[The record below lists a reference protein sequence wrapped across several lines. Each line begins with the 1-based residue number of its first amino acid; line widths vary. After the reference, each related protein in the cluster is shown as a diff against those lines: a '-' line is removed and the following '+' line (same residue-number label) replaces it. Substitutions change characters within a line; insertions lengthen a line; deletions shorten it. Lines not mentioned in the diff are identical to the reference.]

1 MTKKTSSTSP
11 QNDIYVTKTS
21 YNSKNNTFKSIKNN
35 IGLYILLLPT
45 LLYVIL
51 FLYVPMYGAIIAFK
65 DYNPNLG
72 ILHSK
77 WVGLK
82 HIKKFISSYSF
93 NNLLKNTLVL
103 SIYGLVA
110 GFPISIIFALML
122 HYSIN
127 NRLQKVVQTVTFA
140 PHFISIVI
148 MVGMLQVFLS
158 DQSGLINLIRKNMGL
173 RSISFLGNAPIF
185 KHVYVWSDIWQH
197 TGWNAVIYVA
207 ALTNVDPQL
216 HEAAIMDGASKFRR
230 IWHIDLPS
238 IMPTIVT
245 LLLLGIGNIMSIGF
259 EKAFLMQNNLNIE
272 ASEIIATYVYKKGLL
287 GAQFSFSTAV
297 GLFNSLVN
305 FILLMIAHFVSKK
318 IVGRGI
324 W

>member
-1 MTKKTSSTSP
+1 MTKGARLNK
-11 QNDIYVTKTS
+11 
-21 YNSKNNTFKSIKNN
+21 KNTIFKSVKNN

-45 LLYVIL
+45 LLYVIV
-51 FLYVPMYGAIIAFK
+51 FLYGPMYGAIIAFK

-72 ILHSK
+72 IWKSE

-82 HIKKFISSYSF
+82 HIKNFINSYNFS
-93 NNLLKNTLVL
+93 NLLKNTLTL
-103 SIYGLVA
+103 SIYGLVV

-122 HYSIN
+122 HYSIS
-127 NRLQKVVQTVTFA
+127 NRLQKAVQTVTFA

-158 DQSGLINLIRKNMGL
+158 DQTGLINLIRKNMGL
-173 RSISFLGNAPIF
+173 ESISFLGSAPLF

-207 ALTNVDPQL
+207 ALTNVNPEL
-216 HEAAIMDGASKFRR
+216 HEAAIMDGANKLKR
-230 IWHIDLPS
+230 IWHIDIPS
-238 IMPTIVT
+238 IMPTVVT

-272 ASEIIATYVYKKGLL
+272 ASEIISTYVYKKGLL

-305 FILLMIAHFVSKK
+305 FILLMIAHFASKK
-318 IVGRGI
+318 FVGRGI